1 METTIWSQ
9 LQNVF
14 DNTTKSSIK
23 RMNVMSTDHH
33 DKLKAGIAKKPELQ
47 LLYDRFLVAY
57 TPFKRGYQNMSAIS
71 GMYEGHTK
79 IVADL
84 FVLLSSDY
92 AGDWDIA
99 IQGVYRDKTPQ
110 YKMLLPN
117 GRSFFQTGS
126 YESRIREVEALSM
139 RLANFS
145 EFAVLSNSVANF
157 AKQLEKARTDQ
168 QGFEKQEG
176 DASTLQEELRLNLA
190 KVMFAN
196 HGLMIDMFIDN
207 LAYIENFY
215 ELKYLRKTGNG
226 SNANAEEDITDEGD
240 TLPTT

>member
-1 METTIWSQ
+1 METVIWSQ

-14 DNTTKSSIK
+14 DNATKNSVK
-23 RMNVMSTDHH
+23 KMNAMSTDHH
-33 DKLKAGIAKKPELQ
+33 DKLKAGIAQKPELQ
-47 LLYDRFLVAY
+47 LLYDRFLAAY
-57 TPFKRGYQNMSAIS
+57 TPFKKGYQNISAIS

-84 FVLLSSDY
+84 FATLSSDY

-117 GRSFFQTGS
+117 GRNPFQSGS
-126 YESRIREVEALSM
+126 YESRIREVEAFSM

-145 EFAVLSNSVANF
+145 EFIALSNTVANF
-157 AKQLEKARTDQ
+157 AKALEKARTDQ

-176 DASTLQEELRLNLA
+176 DASTLQEELRLGLA

-196 HGLMIDMFIDN
+196 HGLMIDLFIDN

-226 SNANAEEDITDEGD
+226 TNGNTDEDVIDEGD
-240 TLPTT
+240 DTIDA